1 MDKYISFGQ
10 FNKKYFFI
18 LGSLTVKIIMTFIS
32 GFTPYLTPK
41 NTIYIFGFK
50 SNFFSHPLLSYCL
63 QYFSLICGG
72 IIIELIF
79 RDKKKE
85 KDNNKNEDNL
95 NEQISKRTF
104 SLSKS
109 RTSSIALTNYIY
121 IDRNKNNDCKYF
133 TRIFFVYSLYYLAKI
148 TMSSFDNIGYNRV
161 KYWPLE
167 FIFLYLFAKKIM
179 NKVLYKHQIL
189 SLTILLFACT
199 AIYIINSFIP
209 QSNKDCSS
217 LSGEELEECKMLS
230 VNVYNDISNK
240 FGWYFIP
247 IIILIYLVAMIS
259 NAYSSITNKWFMD
272 IKYIT
277 LNRILIY
284 VGCIGLCYSLILL
297 FVLSYRPC
305 SREKKSIMSYV
316 CKLEYQNDLF
326 YDNYR
331 TLSNIEINSKF
342 YIDVFIL
349 IPVYIVSS
357 FLSIFFELLIIKD
370 LDPFY
375 LIPIDSTFFLI
386 YEIIDYCVTYPIT
399 NLYRN
404 LKFVCQFCSNFIDI
418 ILCLIY
424 LEIIELHFCSLDK
437 QLRRTIIKRVQD
449 ENKALLNDG
458 EESVDSE
465 NVSLDDNK
473 D

>member
-1 MDKYISFGQ
+1 MRK
-10 FNKKYFFI
+10 
-18 LGSLTVKIIMTFIS
+18 
-32 GFTPYLTPK
+32 
-41 NTIYIFGFK
+41 
-50 SNFFSHPLLSYCL
+50 
-63 QYFSLICGG
+63 
-72 IIIELIF
+72 
-79 RDKKKE
+79 
-85 KDNNKNEDNL
+85 
-95 NEQISKRTF
+95 
-104 SLSKS
+104 
-109 RTSSIALTNYIY
+109 
-121 IDRNKNNDCKYF
+121 
-133 TRIFFVYSLYYLAKI
+133 
-148 TMSSFDNIGYNRV
+148 
-161 KYWPLE
+161 
-167 FIFLYLFAKKIM
+167 
-179 NKVLYKHQIL
+179 KVL
-189 SLTILLFACT
+189 
-199 AIYIINSFIP
+199 
-209 QSNKDCSS
+209 
-217 LSGEELEECKMLS
+217 
-230 VNVYNDISNK
+230 
-240 FGWYFIP
+240 
-247 IIILIYLVAMIS
+247 
-259 NAYSSITNKWFMD
+259 
-272 IKYIT
+272 
-277 LNRILIY
+277 
-284 VGCIGLCYSLILL
+284 
-297 FVLSYRPC
+297 
-305 SREKKSIMSYV
+305 

>member
-1 MDKYISFGQ
+1 
-10 FNKKYFFI
+10 
-18 LGSLTVKIIMTFIS
+18 
-32 GFTPYLTPK
+32 
-41 NTIYIFGFK
+41 
-50 SNFFSHPLLSYCL
+50 
-63 QYFSLICGG
+63 
-72 IIIELIF
+72 
-79 RDKKKE
+79 
-85 KDNNKNEDNL
+85 
-95 NEQISKRTF
+95 
-104 SLSKS
+104 
-109 RTSSIALTNYIY
+109 
-121 IDRNKNNDCKYF
+121 
-133 TRIFFVYSLYYLAKI
+133 
-148 TMSSFDNIGYNRV
+148 
-161 KYWPLE
+161 
-167 FIFLYLFAKKIM
+167 
-179 NKVLYKHQIL
+179 
-189 SLTILLFACT
+189 
-199 AIYIINSFIP
+199 
-209 QSNKDCSS
+209 
-217 LSGEELEECKMLS
+217 MLS
-230 VNVYNDISNK
+230 VNIYDDISNK

-247 IIILIYLVAMIS
+247 IIIFIYLVAMIS
-259 NAYSSITNKWFMD
+259 NSYSSITSKWFMD

-297 FVLSYRPC
+297 FALSYRPC
-305 SREKKSIMSYV
+305 FREKKSIMSYV
-316 CKLEYQNDLF
+316 CKLEYKSDLF

-424 LEIIELHFCSLDK
+424 LEIIELHFCSLDQ

-465 NVSLDDNK
+465 NLSLDDNK

>member
-1 MDKYISFGQ
+1 MISVLET
-10 FNKKYFFI
+10 K
-18 LGSLTVKIIMTFIS
+18 V
-32 GFTPYLTPK
+32 
-41 NTIYIFGFK
+41 YIFGFK

-72 IIIELIF
+72 VIIELIF

-85 KDNNKNEDNL
+85 NDKNKNEDNL

-230 VNVYNDISNK
+230 VNVYNNISNK

-247 IIILIYLVAMIS
+247 IIILIYLAAMIS
-259 NAYSSITNKWFMD
+259 NAYSSITSKWFMD

-297 FVLSYRPC
+297 FALSYRPC
-305 SREKKSIMSYV
+305 FREKKSIMSYV
-316 CKLEYQNDLF
+316 CKLEYKSDLF

-375 LIPIDSTFFLI
+375 LIPIDCTYFLI
-386 YEIIDYCVTYPIT
+386 YEIIDYCVTYPIS

-404 LKFVCQFCSNFIDI
+404 LKFSCQFCSNVIAIF
-418 ILCLIY
+418 LCSIY
-424 LEIIELHFCSLDK
+424 LEIIELHFCFLDL
-437 QLRRTIIKRVQD
+437 QLRRIIIKRVQD
-449 ENKALLNDG
+449 EKNGLLNECD
-458 EESVDSE
+458 ESVDSE
-465 NVSLDDNK
+465 GISLNDVNE
-473 D
+473 